1 MRRRPEPTPHPS
13 PEPTPGPTACQMGFI
28 SIGDAAS
35 TCVANLECHLYWTY
49 AGAPDACVNVTVTA
63 AHLDGTVTDSWVT
76 PNDGHGMTMIPTNQ
90 ELAEYTVTIACD
102 DDTCASVT
110 APVWVSS
117 SPAPTSL
124 PSPPAFYF

>member
-1 MRRRPEPTPHPS
+1 
-13 PEPTPGPTACQMGFI
+13 MGFI

-35 TCVANLECHLYWTY
+35 TCVADLECHLYWSY
-49 AGAPDACVNVTVTA
+49 SGAPDECANVTVTA
-63 AHLDGTVTDSWVT
+63 SFGDGTVADSWLT
-76 PNDGHGMTMIPTNQ
+76 PNDGHGMTVIPTNQ
-90 ELAEYTVTIACD
+90 ELTEYTVTIACA